1 MLARG
6 GRWPTSRATRSTWPP
21 GWAATERH
29 RGARRG
35 GRASTAQ
42 VARIVPTVALSE
54 DEIAF
59 LTRNHAAAMITI
71 GKGGFPRPVRVGVA
85 LVDGKLWSSGIP
97 ARVRTRRL
105 RRDPRCSL
113 FVFEPSGFAY
123 LSLETTVSI
132 LDGPD
137 APTQNL
143 QLFRVMQDR
152 PTGPLGWY
160 GEATVCRPSCNSRR
174 PAVLQNGGPGQ
185 VGARFS
191 RVGSRLGDRAGDGSC
206 CH

>member
-160 GEATVCRPSCNSRR
+160 GEELDEAAFVERMVEEQRLIYEFDVRR
-174 PAVLQNGGPGQ
+174 SYGLPPVM
-185 VGARFS
+185 
-191 RVGSRLGDRAGDGSC
+191 
-206 CH
+206 

>member
-1 MLARG
+1 
-6 GRWPTSRATRSTWPP
+6 
-21 GWAATERH
+21 
-29 RGARRG
+29 
-35 GRASTAQ
+35 
-42 VARIVPTVALSE
+42 VPTVALSE

-71 GKGGFPRPVRVGVA
+71 GNGGFPRPVRVGVA
-85 LVDGKLWSSGIP
+85 LVDDKLWSSGIP

-113 FVFEPSGFAY
+113 FVFEPRGFAY

-137 APTQNL
+137 ASTQNL

-152 PTGPLGWY
+152 PTGPLAWY
-160 GEATVCRPSCNSRR
+160 GEELDEAAFVARMAEEQRLIYEFDVRR
-174 PAVLQNGGPGQ
+174 SYGLPPVM
-185 VGARFS
+185 
-191 RVGSRLGDRAGDGSC
+191 
-206 CH
+206 